1 VPPKGKFVM
10 PPIPNNSQR
19 YSLEMGWLKK
29 ANPEYFEGEKKR
41 ELRDMRL
48 LIKKRDQV
56 RLSSQILL
64 GQ

>member
-1 VPPKGKFVM
+1 M

-29 ANPEYFEGEKKR
+29 ANPEYFEIEKQR
-41 ELRDMRL
+41 DLRDMRL

-56 RLSSQILL
+56 RLASQILL
-64 GQ
+64 G